1 MTKAKITIE
10 DNFLNSELLSK
21 IQEVMMGPYLFA
33 WYYSTDVDYANDEH
47 NTNTFQF
54 IHMFYQNSA
63 PQEKISVVSGI
74 LERIKPIAIL
84 RIKANLSTRT
94 PHIVEN
100 KFHTDIGGIDSQLN
114 QWTTSV
120 FYVNSNDGYT
130 EFEDGTKVESVAN
143 RLVSFPAD
151 MEHRGTS
158 CTNENI
164 RVIINFNYMR
174 ANKI

>member
-1 MTKAKITIE
+1 
-10 DNFLNSELLSK
+10 
-21 IQEVMMGPYLFA
+21 
-33 WYYSTDVDYANDEH
+33 
-47 NTNTFQF
+47 
-54 IHMFYQNSA
+54 MFYQNST

-74 LERIKPIAIL
+74 LERINPLAIL

-120 FYVNSNDGYT
+120 FYVNTNDGYT
-130 EFEDGTKVESVAN
+130 EFENGTRVESVAN

-164 RVIINFNYMR
+164 RVVINFNYM
-174 ANKI
+174 KKTI